1 MGWLGGI
8 GWPELLIILA
18 VVLLVVG
25 GRRLPEAGRALGQAI
40 WGFKQAV
47 QGGSLDEQKAPWP
60 ANTAASSEKENS
72 VSVQDSHG

>member
-25 GRRLPEAGRALGQAI
+25 GRRLPEAGRALGQTI
-40 WGFKQAV
+40 RGFKQAV
-47 QGGSLDEQKAPWP
+47 QGNSRDDGE
-60 ANTAASSEKENS
+60 TAQP
-72 VSVQDSHG
+72 QDDRE